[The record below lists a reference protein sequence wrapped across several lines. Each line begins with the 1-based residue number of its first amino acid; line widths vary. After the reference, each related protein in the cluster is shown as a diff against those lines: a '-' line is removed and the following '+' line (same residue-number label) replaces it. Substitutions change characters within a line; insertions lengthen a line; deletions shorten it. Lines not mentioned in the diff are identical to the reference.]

1 MIAVGEI
8 VSHTRV
14 EVMFDAKKF
23 IAATVLALAVTA
35 NATLSF
41 AQTNEPKI
49 GAARAAAIHEC
60 NVKAQVYA
68 LYAWGNV
75 QLYVY
80 RACMAGQHQV
90 E

>member
-1 MIAVGEI
+1 MRGIEI
-8 VSHTRV
+8 
-14 EVMFDAKKF
+14 MFVAKKR
-23 IAATVLALAVTA
+23 IAATVLALAMTA

-41 AQTNEPKI
+41 AETSEPKI
-49 GAARAAAIHEC
+49 VAARAAAIHEC